1 MKVLCLIL
9 GARAFEL
16 VPKQFEG
23 SFENFPVERILAENS
38 DDDLFH
44 AFEERYRN
52 ATTTPSTTENELEE
66 VMKIKM
72 VKNFI
77 MYLQDVPRFGK
88 YFNYGCHCFKDNGK
102 DYLKNPTFGK
112 PRDRSDQVCQDHQKC
127 HHCIKLDYG
136 HQCKATK
143 GYKFEARMDSLTG
156 VKYIQCE
163 DKEGS
168 CEKNLCECD
177 KALAYDLAD
186 TQGIW
191 SLANH
196 VEWGAFKGDQSCEK
210 WTPPKVQ
217 LKSARLMAQLN
228 PAKHEC
234 CGEYPRRFPYVADNG
249 EGVEKKCCAGSVF
262 SPDSHECCDEEV
274 KEIGMCV
281 GTYFPGL

>member
-1 MKVLCLIL
+1 MKVFCLIF
-9 GARAFEL
+9 GAHAFEL

-52 ATTTPSTTENELEE
+52 ATSTSSTPENELEE

-112 PRDRSDQVCQDHQKC
+112 PQDRSDQVCQDHQKC

-136 HQCKATK
+136 
-143 GYKFEARMDSLTG
+143 
-156 VKYIQCE
+156 
-163 DKEGS
+163 
-168 CEKNLCECD
+168 
-177 KALAYDLAD
+177 
-186 TQGIW
+186 
-191 SLANH
+191 
-196 VEWGAFKGDQSCEK
+196 
-210 WTPPKVQ
+210 
-217 LKSARLMAQLN
+217 
-228 PAKHEC
+228 
-234 CGEYPRRFPYVADNG
+234 
-249 EGVEKKCCAGSVF
+249 
-262 SPDSHECCDEEV
+262 
-274 KEIGMCV
+274 
-281 GTYFPGL
+281 